1 MPRKI
6 KIIDENSEEIE
17 SLEKTPPPPEK
28 VKKPRS
34 EKQIQAFKNMIE
46 NRKKKPEEVPKE
58 IELPKKKVVK
68 KVEVVEEEEEEEE
81 EYINEKIS
89 VEPPKRKRGR
99 PQLTAE
105 KIELKQSMKE
115 LELQKQLL
123 KLEKKI
129 QSTAK
134 EEAKKKVLTKIKQ
147 KLEEANESGDDS
159 DSDGDDDAINQIV
172 AKHKK
177 PIVIVNKIERDPKK
191 KKPIYEQPQSSVYF
205 I

>member
-6 KIIDENSEEIE
+6 KIINENIEEE
-17 SLEKTPPPPEK
+17 ETLEKTPPEPEK

-46 NRKKKPEEVPKE
+46 GRKKKTLEVPKE
-58 IELPKKKVVK
+58 IELPKKAEVVK
-68 KVEVVEEEEEEEE
+68 QEEPEEEEAEEY
-81 EYINEKIS
+81 EYINEIIRH
-89 VEPPKRKRGR
+89 EAPKRKRGR
-99 PQLTAE
+99 PQLTPE
-105 KIELKQSMKE
+105 KIELKQTMRE

-129 QSTAK
+129 ESTAK
-134 EEAKKKVLTKIKQ
+134 QEAKKKVLSKIKQ
-147 KLEEANESGDDS
+147 KLEEDNDLGNSS
-159 DSDGDDDAINQIV
+159 DSDDDDAINQIV

-191 KKPIYEQPQSSVYF
+191 KKPTYEQPQPMAYF